1 MTPTAEAV
9 SYVRKSVA
17 GRSDMDR
24 SRDNQTAAIAA
35 LAERDG
41 TTIARVYD
49 GDWGRSGGRSSR
61 GKRTAMVELI
71 EAIRAG
77 SVSAL
82 FAYSL
87 DRLARDTE
95 YALTL
100 WNACADQGVPI
111 IVDGSRFDTSD
122 SADRMRYVITGEMS
136 AGELD
141 RITKRNRDIKARAR
155 ITGTSLGGKLV
166 YGSDPKHPGENPA
179 LVVAAYRKAGSFLGA
194 ARALNAVSVPT
205 RHGGVWTVRSVAVL
219 VRREA
224 PDLAP
229 VQWARRG
236 VSASHTRL
244 FSALLTCRCGSTLT
258 SMPRP
263 GRKRLDGTVGPGSI
277 AYYCRTGHL
286 DSRHGTPYMVS
297 ERRVQDWAIREAT
310 RLRPPT
316 EPVLLGEN
324 ADAQRAVLRER
335 LALLSAAV
343 LAGVIK
349 EPEMLAEK
357 RSIDEAL
364 ARLDF
369 EGRAVIVPG
378 VTWTAEPRVVNREL
392 RLMWEAIQLDREM
405 RPVAADWL
413 LPPEWIGPPL
423 VAD

>member
-1 MTPTAEAV
+1 MTPTAEAC

-41 TTIARVYD
+41 ATIARVYD

-61 GKRTAMVELI
+61 GKRSAMAELI

-82 FAYSL
+82 YAYSL

-155 ITGTSLGGKLV
+155 ITGTSLGGKLA
-166 YGSDPKHPGENPA
+166 YGSDPKHPDEHPA
-179 LVVAAYRKAGSFLGA
+179 LVVAAYRKVGSFLGA
-194 ARALNAVSVPT
+194 ARSLTAAGVPT
-205 RHGGVWTVRSVAVL
+205 RHGRPWTVRSVAVL

-229 VQWARRG
+229 AQWARKG

-244 FSALLTCRCGSTLT
+244 FSALLTCYCGSTLT

-263 GRKRLDGTVGPGSI
+263 GRRRRDGTLGPGSI

-286 DSRHGTPYMVS
+286 DTRHGTPYMVS
-297 ERRVQDWAIREAT
+297 ERKVLPWVKAEAA
-310 RLRPPT
+310 RLRVPSSVEVAVDDARRDALAAKRGRWAELFATNRIDLPT
-316 EPVLLGEN
+316 FDAKVAPIDEEMARLRLS
-324 ADAQRAVLRER
+324 AQRIVEVPRIDWDEDEPGDINVVLRAMWSE
-335 LALLSAAV
+335 
-343 LAGVIK
+343 VILG
-349 EPEMLAEK
+349 PDL
-357 RSIDEAL
+357 
-364 ARLDF
+364 
-369 EGRAVIVPG
+369 
-378 VTWTAEPRVVNREL
+378 
-392 RLMWEAIQLDREM
+392 
-405 RPVAADWL
+405 RPVEAVWFDRRLRAD
-413 LPPEWIGPPL
+413 
-423 VAD
+423 D